1 MEFKTI
7 NKKVIIGALAILLI
21 VIFIFLGRSSVN
33 KLKFKNIV
41 KVNDIYYERTSDSVS
56 LDELGTELGQV
67 KLTTPKTNGKYE
79 FVNCE
84 ASKLEVGTKIYKLEN
99 EDFIAV
105 EIKDI
110 DTVYQK
116 YKRISPNEI
125 IEK

>member
-1 MEFKTI
+1 MKYSKI
-7 NKKVIIGALAILLI
+7 LNRSKLLI
-21 VIFIFLGRSSVN
+21 LFIVFIFSGCSPITT
-33 KLKFKNIV
+33 LKFKNIV
-41 KVNDIYYERTSDSVS
+41 KVNDVYYQKTSDLVS
-56 LDELGTELGQV
+56 LDELGSELGKV

-79 FVNCE
+79 FVNYE

>member
-1 MEFKTI
+1 MKYPKI
-7 NKKVIIGALAILLI
+7 LNRSKLLI
-21 VIFIFLGRSSVN
+21 LFIVFIFSGCSPITT
-33 KLKFKNIV
+33 LKFKNIV
-41 KVNDIYYERTSDSVS
+41 KVNDVYYQKTSDLVS
-56 LDELGTELGQV
+56 LDELGSELGKV

-79 FVNCE
+79 FVNYE

-110 DTVYQK
+110 DTIYQK

>member
-1 MEFKTI
+1 MKFKTI
-7 NKKVIIGALAILLI
+7 IKKVNIGSLAILLI
-21 VIFIFLGRSSVN
+21 VVFIFLGRSSVN
-33 KLKFKNIV
+33 NLKFKNIV
-41 KVNDIYYERTSDSVS
+41 KVNDIYYERTSDAVS
-56 LDELGTELGQV
+56 FDELGTELGQV
-67 KLTTPKTNGKYE
+67 KLTTSKTNGKYE

-110 DTVYQK
+110 DTIYQK

>member
-1 MEFKTI
+1 MKYPKI
-7 NKKVIIGALAILLI
+7 LNRSKLLI
-21 VIFIFLGRSSVN
+21 LFIVFIFSGCSPITT
-33 KLKFKNIV
+33 LKFKNIV
-41 KVNDIYYERTSDSVS
+41 KVNDVYYQKTSDLVS
-56 LDELGTELGQV
+56 LDELGSELGKV

-79 FVNCE
+79 FVNYE

-99 EDFIAV
+99 KDFIAV

-110 DTVYQK
+110 DTIYQK

>member
-1 MEFKTI
+1 MKYPKI
-7 NKKVIIGALAILLI
+7 LNRSKLLI
-21 VIFIFLGRSSVN
+21 LFIVFIFSGCSSIN
-33 KLKFKNIV
+33 TLKFKNIV
-41 KVNDIYYERTSDSVS
+41 KVNDVYYQKTSDLVS
-56 LDELGTELGQV
+56 LDELGSELGKV

-79 FVNCE
+79 FVNYE

-116 YKRISPNEI
+116 YKRF
-125 IEK
+125 

>member
-1 MEFKTI
+1 MKFKTI
-7 NKKVIIGALAILLI
+7 IKKVNIGSLAILLI
-21 VIFIFLGRSSVN
+21 VVFIFLGRSSVN
-33 KLKFKNIV
+33 NLKFKNIV
-41 KVNDIYYERTSDSVS
+41 KVNDIYYERTSDAVS
-56 LDELGTELGQV
+56 FDELGTELGQV
-67 KLTTPKTNGKYE
+67 KLTTSKTNGKYE
-79 FVNCE
+79 FVNYE

-110 DTVYQK
+110 DTIYQK

>member
-1 MEFKTI
+1 MKYPKI
-7 NKKVIIGALAILLI
+7 LNRSKLLI
-21 VIFIFLGRSSVN
+21 LFIVFIFSGCSPITT
-33 KLKFKNIV
+33 LKFKNIV
-41 KVNDIYYERTSDSVS
+41 KVNDIYYERTSDAVS
-56 LDELGTELGQV
+56 FDELGTELGQV
-67 KLTTPKTNGKYE
+67 KLTTSKTNGKYE

-110 DTVYQK
+110 DTIYQK

>member
-1 MEFKTI
+1 MKYPKI
-7 NKKVIIGALAILLI
+7 LNRSKLLI
-21 VIFIFLGRSSVN
+21 LFIVFIFSGCSPITT
-33 KLKFKNIV
+33 LKFKNIV
-41 KVNDIYYERTSDSVS
+41 KVNDVYYQKTSDLVS

-105 EIKDI
+105 EIHSS
-110 DTVYQK
+110 DTIYQK
-116 YKRISPNEI
+116 YKIISPNDI

>member
-1 MEFKTI
+1 MKFKTI
-7 NKKVIIGALAILLI
+7 IKKVNIGSLAILLI
-21 VIFIFLGRSSVN
+21 VVFIFLGRSSVN
-33 KLKFKNIV
+33 NLKFKNIV
-41 KVNDIYYERTSDSVS
+41 KVNDIYYERTSDAVS
-56 LDELGTELGQV
+56 FDELGTELGQV
-67 KLTTPKTNGKYE
+67 KLTTSKTNGKYE

-116 YKRISPNEI
+116 YKRISPNDI

>member
-1 MEFKTI
+1 MKYPKI
-7 NKKVIIGALAILLI
+7 LNRSKLLI
-21 VIFIFLGRSSVN
+21 LFIVFIFSGCSPITT
-33 KLKFKNIV
+33 LKFKNIV
-41 KVNDIYYERTSDSVS
+41 KVNDVYYQKTSDLVS
-56 LDELGTELGQV
+56 LDELGSELGKV

-110 DTVYQK
+110 DTIYQK

>member
-1 MEFKTI
+1 MKFKTI
-7 NKKVIIGALAILLI
+7 IKKVNIGSLAILLI
-21 VIFIFLGRSSVN
+21 VVFIFLGRSSVN
-33 KLKFKNIV
+33 NLKFKNIV
-41 KVNDIYYERTSDSVS
+41 KVNDIYYERTSDAVS
-56 LDELGTELGQV
+56 FDELGTELGQV
-67 KLTTPKTNGKYE
+67 KLTTSKTNGKYE

>member
-1 MEFKTI
+1 MKYPKI
-7 NKKVIIGALAILLI
+7 LNRSKLLI
-21 VIFIFLGRSSVN
+21 LFIVFIFSGCSSIN
-33 KLKFKNIV
+33 TLKFKNIV
-41 KVNDIYYERTSDSVS
+41 KVNDVYYQKTSD
-56 LDELGTELGQV
+56 LGKV

-79 FVNCE
+79 FVNYE

-125 IEK
+125 IKK

>member
-1 MEFKTI
+1 MKYSKI
-7 NKKVIIGALAILLI
+7 LNRSKLLI
-21 VIFIFLGRSSVN
+21 LFIVFIFSGCSSIN
-33 KLKFKNIV
+33 TLKFKNIV
-41 KVNDIYYERTSDSVS
+41 KVNDVYYQKTSDLVS
-56 LDELGTELGQV
+56 LDELGSELGKV

-79 FVNCE
+79 FVNYE

>member
-1 MEFKTI
+1 MKYPKI
-7 NKKVIIGALAILLI
+7 LNRSKLLI
-21 VIFIFLGRSSVN
+21 LFIVFIFSGCSPITT
-33 KLKFKNIV
+33 LKFKNIV
-41 KVNDIYYERTSDSVS
+41 KVNDVYYQKTSDLVS
-56 LDELGTELGQV
+56 LDELGSELGKV

-79 FVNCE
+79 FVNYE

-110 DTVYQK
+110 ETIYQK
-116 YKRISPNEI
+116 YKRISPYEI

>member
-1 MEFKTI
+1 MKYPKI
-7 NKKVIIGALAILLI
+7 LNRSKLLI
-21 VIFIFLGRSSVN
+21 LFIVFIFSGCSSIN
-33 KLKFKNIV
+33 TLKFKNIV
-41 KVNDIYYERTSDSVS
+41 KVNDVYYQKTSDLVS
-56 LDELGTELGQV
+56 LDELGSELGKV

-79 FVNCE
+79 FVNYE

>member
-1 MEFKTI
+1 MKYPKI
-7 NKKVIIGALAILLI
+7 LNRSKLLI
-21 VIFIFLGRSSVN
+21 LFIVFIFSGCSPITT
-33 KLKFKNIV
+33 LKFKNIV
-41 KVNDIYYERTSDSVS
+41 KVNDVYYQKTSDLVS
-56 LDELGTELGQV
+56 LDELGSELGKV
-67 KLTTPKTNGKYE
+67 KLTTSKTNGKYE
-79 FVNCE
+79 FVNYE

-110 DTVYQK
+110 DTIYQK

>member
-1 MEFKTI
+1 MKYPKI
-7 NKKVIIGALAILLI
+7 LNRSKLLI
-21 VIFIFLGRSSVN
+21 LFIVFIFSGCSPITT
-33 KLKFKNIV
+33 LKFKNIV
-41 KVNDIYYERTSDSVS
+41 KVNDVYYQKTSDLVS
-56 LDELGTELGQV
+56 LDELGSELGKV

-79 FVNCE
+79 FVNYE

-110 DTVYQK
+110 DTIYHK

>member
-1 MEFKTI
+1 MKYPKI
-7 NKKVIIGALAILLI
+7 LNRSKLLI
-21 VIFIFLGRSSVN
+21 LFIVFIFSGCSSIN
-33 KLKFKNIV
+33 TLKFKNIV
-41 KVNDIYYERTSDSVS
+41 KVNDVYYQKTSDLVS
-56 LDELGTELGQV
+56 LDELGSELGKV

-79 FVNCE
+79 FVNYE

-116 YKRISPNEI
+116 YKRISPNDI

>member
-1 MEFKTI
+1 MKYPKI
-7 NKKVIIGALAILLI
+7 LNRSKLLI
-21 VIFIFLGRSSVN
+21 LFIVFIFSGCSPITT
-33 KLKFKNIV
+33 LKFKNIV
-41 KVNDIYYERTSDSVS
+41 KVNDVYYQKTSDLVS
-56 LDELGTELGQV
+56 LDELGSELGKV
-67 KLTTPKTNGKYE
+67 KLTTSKTNGKYE

-110 DTVYQK
+110 DTIYQK

>member
-1 MEFKTI
+1 MKYPKI
-7 NKKVIIGALAILLI
+7 LNRSKLLI
-21 VIFIFLGRSSVN
+21 LFIVFIFSGCSPITT
-33 KLKFKNIV
+33 LKFKNIV
-41 KVNDIYYERTSDSVS
+41 KVNDVYYQKTSDLVS
-56 LDELGTELGQV
+56 LDELGSELGKV

-105 EIKDI
+105 EIHSS
-110 DTVYQK
+110 DTIYQK
-116 YKRISPNEI
+116 YKIISPNDI